1 MPSRRK
7 TLASGSVV
15 MLLIAANFLFAIQH
29 DMHLH
34 TSGPRDVHQLAI
46 SAAISRLKYGLS
58 GYVGYNSVLKTLS
71 GALNNFSDLS
81 PVENPCIVN
90 DKLRMCFFSFPS
102 LNQVISQATE
112 LKNVAHLDT
121 HTLQGQIG
129 PGLVDYYILS
139 FLLFGYEYQSLLYL
153 YFLLLAIQSAIFFL
167 QFRNGDHYIAMLIL
181 FLVAHYMTLTALRF
195 RGNQLDEPTNVRF
208 LPALAILPMIHIC
221 LLSLYQHRTSTP
233 TILGAVAQAALLA
246 FIIHCRSSAYW
257 TLVPVA
263 LLAVLALFLRARNR
277 KPMDFGKMNAPPA
290 SPGLLRSLA
299 PRWWPGL
306 LAFGMVFSTG
316 SFYRSQLAPV
326 YTTDSSQAAHLFWH
340 PIFTGLAMHPDI
352 RLEYTGLTA
361 SEFYVT
367 WAAGRLVAVDNR
379 TGDRSVVEQIKQT
392 LSWITIQN
400 HVSDL
405 FAYVAVGRKYVATG
419 KSPNEVFG
427 ASAQFNGDSI
437 VLDWTEL
444 QVGLYDREVGKLV
457 WDVVTR
463 HPALVLEQ
471 VFIARPVLFTWYYL
485 TCYVPFKYECAFHG
499 GRNTHLTEPLSLS
512 VIFLGLVFVVML
524 ARKSSNVSLHGT
536 LGIFVLSF
544 GCSLIPTLLVYP
556 APWIMG
562 DAVVALTM
570 CQLFLVFLFFRAIL
584 NKAFA
589 SQAARWLTAQKRP

>member
-1 MPSRRK
+1 
-7 TLASGSVV
+7 

-71 GALNNFSDLS
+71 GALNDFSYRS

-90 DKLRMCFFSFPS
+90 VKLRMCFFGFPS
-102 LNQVISQATE
+102 LNQVILQATE
-112 LKNVAHLDT
+112 LKNVAHRDT
-121 HTLQGQIG
+121 HTLQAQIG

-139 FLLFGYEYQSLLYL
+139 FVLFGYQFQSLLYL
-153 YFLLLAIQSAIFFL
+153 YFLLLAIQSVFFFL
-167 QFRNGDHYIAMLIL
+167 QFRKDDHYIAVLML

-195 RGNQLDEPTNVRF
+195 PGHQLDAPNNYRF

-221 LLSLYQHRTSTP
+221 LLSLYQHRISTP

-263 LLAVLALFLRARNR
+263 LLAALALFLRVRNKR
-277 KPMDFGKMNAPPA
+277 LLALAEMNPSPA
-290 SPGLLRSLA
+290 APGLLRSLA
-299 PRWWPGL
+299 TRWWPGL
-306 LAFGMVFSTG
+306 LAFGMVFSMG
-316 SFYRSQLAPV
+316 SFHRSQLAPV
-326 YTTDSSQAAHLFWH
+326 YATDPSQAAHVFWH
-340 PIFTGLAMHPDI
+340 SVFLGLALHPDI
-352 RLEYTGLTA
+352 RLEYTGLAA
-361 SEFYVT
+361 SEFYFT
-367 WAAGRLVAVDNR
+367 WTRDGLVAVDNR
-379 TGDRSVVEQIKQT
+379 TEDRGVVERIKQT
-392 LSWITIQN
+392 LSWITIQG
-400 HVSDL
+400 HASDL
-405 FAYVAVGRKYVATG
+405 FAFVAVERKYVASG
-419 KSPNEVFG
+419 KFPNEVFG
-427 ASAQFNGDSI
+427 PSAQFNGDS
-437 VLDWTEL
+437 VTFDWTEI